1 MTEQDRQF
9 MDRFSLVIG
18 VLVAYTIFLIFLANS
33 IYDTYAVEDVPQAET
48 VAERIK
54 PVGEVY
60 VGEAPRVAA
69 AEPAAAAPAAAEA
82 PAAEAAPFDAA
93 ATYQSSCFACHGTGA
108 AGAPKLGDKAAWE
121 PRIAKGIDTLVNH
134 AINGFNA
141 MPPKGGNMQL
151 TEEQIRAIVE
161 YMTAQAQ

>member
-33 IYDTYAVEDVPQAET
+33 IYDTYAVEDVPQAEG

-60 VGEAPRVAA
+60 VGEAPKVAA
-69 AEPAAAAPAAAEA
+69 QPVAEPAPAEA
-82 PAAEAAPFDAA
+82 PAAEAAAFDPA
-93 ATYQSSCFACHGTGA
+93 ATFQTVCFACHGTGA
-108 AGAPKLGDKAAWE
+108 AGAPMITDKAAWE
-121 PRIAKGIDTLVNH
+121 PRLAKGLDTLVNH
-134 AINGFNA
+134 AIHGFNA
-141 MPPKGGNMQL
+141 MPPKGGAMQL
-151 TEEQIRAIVE
+151 SDDEIRAVVE
-161 YMTAQAQ
+161 YMTQQVQ